1 MVSSEDAEQDNK
13 RNTQA
18 EIIIESQSF
27 ALSGEPRAATPQAAS
42 ATEIA
47 RRRVHVYLDKTK

>member
-18 EIIIESQSF
+18 EIIIESQKVFGSF
-27 ALSGEPRAATPQAAS
+27 FLSMN
-42 ATEIA
+42 
-47 RRRVHVYLDKTK
+47 LLKTQLIGD